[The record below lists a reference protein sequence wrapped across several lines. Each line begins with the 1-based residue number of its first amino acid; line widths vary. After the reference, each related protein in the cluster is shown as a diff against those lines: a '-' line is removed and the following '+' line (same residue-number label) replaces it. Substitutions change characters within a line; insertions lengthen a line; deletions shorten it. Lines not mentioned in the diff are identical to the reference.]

1 MEDPISRLVAARK
14 LPIGDASRV
23 AILWIQE
30 NLDFA
35 LEPFSTAVDSSLR
48 ATRDA
53 LLFLPPTATIALAC
67 VVAAAIS
74 RGWRLPLFC
83 ALGFG
88 LVLNQGYWE
97 RSMATLALILW
108 ATGVCMLVGVPVGV
122 FCARRPRFY
131 RVAQPVL
138 DMMQTLPTFV
148 YLIPMLALFGLG
160 FVPGLVATIIF
171 AIPAVVRLTCLGVRS
186 TPRHLVEV
194 GHACGATPPQIL
206 RLIEFPHAKASVL
219 AGMNQCIMLSL
230 SMVVIAALVG
240 TPGLGVP
247 VVRALNSGPRG
258 IALGFEAGVC
268 IVLLAIL
275 IDRLFRSQKP
285 ARGAGAQS

>member
-108 ATGVCMLVGVPVGV
+108 ATGVCM
-122 FCARRPRFY
+122 
-131 RVAQPVL
+131 
-138 DMMQTLPTFV
+138 
-148 YLIPMLALFGLG
+148 
-160 FVPGLVATIIF
+160 
-171 AIPAVVRLTCLGVRS
+171 
-186 TPRHLVEV
+186 
-194 GHACGATPPQIL
+194 ACSAC
-206 RLIEFPHAKASVL
+206 R
-219 AGMNQCIMLSL
+219 
-230 SMVVIAALVG
+230 
-240 TPGLGVP
+240 
-247 VVRALNSGPRG
+247 
-258 IALGFEAGVC
+258 
-268 IVLLAIL
+268 
-275 IDRLFRSQKP
+275 
-285 ARGAGAQS
+285 